1 MYPWTVFFHPK
12 YRSVTWILIF
22 NIFLFGMNGS
32 FSYKA
37 VLKLLVNLIKDNN
50 QNDNFEIVI
59 LAGVLELIK
68 YIAMQGVS

>member
-1 MYPWTVFFHPK
+1 
-12 YRSVTWILIF
+12 
-22 NIFLFGMNGS
+22 MNGS